1 MAPWEDDND
10 PRAKGLRGWDAARA
24 LCIGTGRALR
34 DVKSVVNLAPWVTK
48 KPKNLEGKN
57 THLFEVGCFW
67 RPIFLIILN
76 DGFRERCFLYK
87 KVFFCWGSLG
97 GTLQGFRA
105 ISPMRFLR
113 AVKVFPFVFGEA

>member
-1 MAPWEDDND
+1 MHWNRPCLKRCEE
-10 PRAKGLRGWDAARA
+10 RGEFGN
-24 LCIGTGRALR
+24 LGNKKTQKPGR
-34 DVKSVVNLAPWVTK
+34 K
-48 KPKNLEGKN
+48 K

-76 DGFRERCFLYK
+76 DGFRERCFLYR